1 LGDILDT
8 KREEDSVTAIVPALN
23 EEKYIEQS
31 VHGMIEVFR
40 SNNLPY
46 EIIIINDGSSDRT
59 GEIAEAL
66 AKKNKNIQV
75 VHHET
80 PKGLGGAYKVGI
92 ALTKTQYVIMLV
104 ANNENDLASTN
115 NTIQQRGKADMIIP
129 FPRNMAERPVNRQIA
144 SRLFT
149 AVAKGIS
156 GAKVGVQLKYYN
168 GSVLHKTELIKSI
181 NIKTDSYAYQAEAL
195 IKLISRGNSFIEVPK
210 TVNFNQHSTSAFKI
224 NNFVG
229 VGKFFLNILFD
240 FQIRKPFKRPSIP
253 IPTLNKEPH
262 SAVLFSEKGAEKAS
276 I

>member
-1 LGDILDT
+1 MEG
-8 KREEDSVTAIVPALN
+8 DSVTAIVPALN

-31 VHGMIEVFR
+31 VKGMIEVFR
-40 SNNLPY
+40 ANNMSY
-46 EIIIINDGSSDRT
+46 EIIIINDGSKDRT
-59 GEIAEAL
+59 GEIAETL
-66 AKKNKNIQV
+66 SKKNKNIQA

-80 PKGLGGAYKVGI
+80 PRGLGGAYKKGI

-104 ANNENDLASTN
+104 GNNENDLASTN

-149 AVAKGIS
+149 ALAKGIS
-156 GAKVGVQLKYYN
+156 GAKVGVKLKYYN

-181 NIKTDSYAYQAEAL
+181 NIETDSYAYQAEAL

-210 TVNFNQHSTSAFKI
+210 TVNFNQHATSAFKI
-224 NNFVG
+224 QNFVG
-229 VGKFFLNILFD
+229 VGKFFINILFD
-240 FQIRKPFKRPSIP
+240 FQIKRPFKRPSKP
-253 IPTLNKEPH
+253 VPALAKEPS
-262 SAVLFSEKGAEKAS
+262 SAVLFSEKGAGKLS